1 MKKNNH
7 SDHKIFVKN
16 AHQHNLKGIDVSIN
30 HNAFTVVTGVSG
42 SGKSSLVFDTL
53 FAEGQRRYVESLSS
67 YARQFM
73 GRMKKPLVDYIDGL
87 CPAVAIEQKVN
98 THNPRSTVATST
110 EIYDYL
116 KLLFTRTGKTISP
129 ISGKEVKRDS
139 VQDVIN
145 DLKELPDGSRV
156 FILTPI
162 KKDKITIADVES
174 LNQKGFS
181 RLFHNNEILRI
192 DDILEQEII
201 VPVPSYILVDRLEVN
216 SQDEDNI
223 SRMFDAIETA
233 FWEGEGD
240 CAIYHH
246 DNQKIQEYNNRFEL
260 DGMAFEIPTKDFL
273 SFNKTNGAC
282 KT

>member
-1 MKKNNH
+1 MKNNRP
-7 SDHKIFVKN
+7 SEHKIFVKN
-16 AHQHNLKGIDVSIN
+16 AQQHNLKGIDVSIQPN
-30 HNAFTVVTGVSG
+30 TFTVVTGVSG

-129 ISGKEVKRDS
+129 ISGREVKRDS

-145 DLKELPDGSRV
+145 DVKALESGNKIY
-156 FILTPI
+156 ILTPL
-162 KKDKITIADVES
+162 KLEKIQIADIES
-174 LNQKGFS
+174 K
-181 RLFHNNEILRI
+181 RI
-192 DDILEQEII
+192 
-201 VPVPSYILVDRLEVN
+201 
-216 SQDEDNI
+216 
-223 SRMFDAIETA
+223 
-233 FWEGEGD
+233 
-240 CAIYHH
+240 
-246 DNQKIQEYNNRFEL
+246 
-260 DGMAFEIPTKDFL
+260 
-273 SFNKTNGAC
+273 
-282 KT
+282 